1 MPSRFYSATRTRPLE
16 DMAADAIFRRLETLS
31 DAAGQLS
38 EGLRARHEEIA
49 WQRIVGFRNVLA
61 HGYLSI
67 DSQRIDDVLRQ
78 DLPPLKEVVDD
89 ELGP

>member
-1 MPSRFYSATRTRPLE
+1 MPLDSCLTAC
-16 DMAADAIFRRLETLS
+16 
-31 DAAGQLS
+31 
-38 EGLRARHEEIA
+38 ARHEEIA

-67 DSQRIDDVLRQ
+67 DSQRIDDVLRH
-78 DLPPLKEVVDD
+78 DLPPLKEVVDE